1 MLNQAA
7 SFLVQTLCNL
17 LILAFM
23 LRFYMNLT
31 ATSFRHPFAHF
42 ITSITNFAVRPLR
55 RTLPGFKKIDL
66 ASLLPA
72 FLLSILLES
81 ISALLNGM
89 TLLHLINA
97 WGGILLLSS
106 VNLLQTLIHILMG
119 VVIIQAILSWIAPY
133 NPAQS
138 MLDSLS
144 WPVMRYARR
153 ILPTF
158 GGVDLSPL
166 LVLIFC
172 QLILIVPISAL
183 IGLAYRL
190 MY

>member
-7 SFLVQTLCNL
+7 SFLIQTICNL
-17 LILAFM
+17 AILAFM
-23 LRFYMNLT
+23 IRFYMNLT

-42 ITSITNFAVRPLR
+42 ITSITDFAVRPLR
-55 RTLPGFKKIDL
+55 RSLPSFKRIDL

-72 FLLSILLES
+72 FFLSLLLES
-81 ISALLNGM
+81 LNALLNG
-89 TLLHLINA
+89 LSGLGLVHA
-97 WGGILLLSS
+97 WAGILLLSS
-106 VNLLQTLIHILMG
+106 VNLIEILLHILMG
-119 VVIIQAILSWIAPY
+119 VVIIQAILSWVAPY
-133 NPAQS
+133 NSAQP

-153 ILPTF
+153 ILPPI

-166 LVLIFC
+166 LILIMC
-172 QLILIVPISAL
+172 QLILIVPISSL
-183 IGLAYRL
+183 VGMAYRL

>member
-7 SFLVQTLCNL
+7 NFLVQTFCNL

-31 ATSFRHPFAHF
+31 STSFRHPFAHF
-42 ITSITNFAVRPLR
+42 ITSITDFAVRPLR
-55 RTLPGFKKIDL
+55 QTLPGFRKIDL
-66 ASLLPA
+66 ASFLPA
-72 FLLSILLES
+72 FFTSIILEC
-81 ISALLNGM
+81 ISALLNGISGSN
-89 TLLHLINA
+89 LARA
-97 WGGILLLSS
+97 WKGILLLAF
-106 VNLLQTLIHILMG
+106 VNLLQALIHILMG
-119 VVIIQAILSWIAPY
+119 VVIIQAVLSWIAPY
-133 NPAQS
+133 NPVQP

-153 ILPTF
+153 ILPPL

-166 LVLIFC
+166 LVLILC
-172 QLILIVPISAL
+172 QLILVVPLSGL
-183 IGLAYRL
+183 IGYAYRL